1 MAKESTHKLVNKEGV
16 CVFMG
21 SKRQCKKH
29 KTVELEVQ
37 QILSLFNIRLI
48 KSSDYNYLQE
58 IFNKY
63 SIIRQVSKNYFE

>member
-37 QILSLFNIRLI
+37 QILSFEDAMFLHRLQ
-48 KSSDYNYLQE
+48 NCVT
-58 IFNKY
+58 N
-63 SIIRQVSKNYFE
+63 